1 MPRRIGALDRKLLRD
16 LRQMKGQSIAIA
28 SIIAVGVTMFVTYL
42 SNFESLQ
49 RTRETYYPTAR
60 FADVFASLKRAP
72 TSGVAPSRR
81 PEEFPRHHAPTHE
94 PADLSQCDVCRRDCV
109 RCRLQLCSSVVVGT
123 RARPRQL
130 ARAGIH
136 AYGDLPD
143 SARRDRMCDD
153 RGPSGRRVDRVR
165 ARRSDHGRLLQRNV
179 PQSRT
184 AAAN

>member
-28 SIIAVGVTMFVTYL
+28 SIIAAGVTMFVTYL

-49 RTRETYYPTAR
+49 RTRETYYHTAR

-109 RCRLQLCSSVVVGT
+109 RCRLQLCSSVVVERERDLASLRVLGFT
-123 RARPRQL
+123 RM
-130 ARAGIH
+130 
-136 AYGDLPD
+136 GDLPD

-165 ARRSDHGRLLQRNV
+165 ARRSDHGRLQ
-179 PQSRT
+179 Q
-184 AAAN
+184 